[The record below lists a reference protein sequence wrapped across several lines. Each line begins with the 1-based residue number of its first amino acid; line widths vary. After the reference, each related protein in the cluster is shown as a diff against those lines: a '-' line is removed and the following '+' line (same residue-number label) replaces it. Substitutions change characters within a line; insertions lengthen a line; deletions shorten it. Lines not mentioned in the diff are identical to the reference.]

1 LLRQYSIIISMLVR
15 SYKKKGS
22 ATHPSSRLILSLWG
36 ISIGDPDNDIKAGTA
51 FEDLPDDWV
60 CPDCGVGKEEFEPVD
75 D

>member
-1 LLRQYSIIISMLVR
+1 MKK
-15 SYKKKGS
+15 YKCIMCGYIYVP
-22 ATHPSSRLILSLWG
+22 A
-36 ISIGDPDNDIKAGTA
+36 IGDPDNDVAPGTS